1 MSTHSFVG
9 TIEKGKVT
17 FGYHHSDSYL
27 ESLGIDLFKDIKT
40 KEDAEQN
47 LSKYAEMN
55 NPYTE
60 DVDKFFEITNGSSFE
75 FCYAFDLESETWY
88 VSSCHFKKKKKK
100 HKLTEVVEDDDVMTA
115 YIDMYFEDSQQGVL
129 GRIRENIKAA

>member
-27 ESLGIDLFKDIKT
+27 ESLGIDLFNGIKT
-40 KEDAEQN
+40 KEDVEQK

-60 DVDKFFEITNGSSFE
+60 DSDKFFEITNGSSFE

-88 VSSCHFKKKKKK
+88 VSSCHFKDNGKK
-100 HKLTEVVEDDDVMTA
+100 HKLTEVVKDDDVMMA
-115 YIDMYFEDSQQGVL
+115 YIDMYFEDSQKRIL
-129 GRIRENIKAA
+129 NIIRENIKAA